1 MLKNKVGF
9 TLVELLAVVLII
21 GVLTSVALPKYRRTI
36 ERAAAVEALVN
47 LRSLFESAKRFKAAT
62 STAPTRLKG
71 LDISFFDASSDQ
83 TNPFTMGKYEYEFQ
97 TNDIKVCRLNG
108 NYCFYMYYNHA
119 SKGKDALTCKITSAG
134 GKYDWLCE
142 ALGDESLGNN
152 EYLIKG

>member
-36 ERAAAVEALVN
+36 ERAASTEALVN
-47 LRSLFESAKRFKAAT
+47 LRSLFESGKRFKAAT
-62 STAPTRLKG
+62 STPPTRLKG
-71 LDISFFDASSDQ
+71 LDISFFDASSEE
-83 TNPFTMGKYEYEFQ
+83 TNPFTMGKYEYTFE
-97 TNDIKVCRLNG
+97 TNDIKACRVNG
-108 NYCFYMYYNHA
+108 NYCFYMYYNHPTQ
-119 SKGKDALTCKITSAG
+119 GKDALTCKITATE